1 MNART
6 PYWPLFRNEL
16 GFDHCPKITWALAFS
31 LNLALWFGASSF
43 PLVILFKVSEG
54 DLGTFFAA
62 FGDLTGFVMIWW
74 LAMTGWFFA
83 FALFPG
89 ISNPVQSIRA
99 FEFMF
104 TRAIDRRRLFR
115 ARAVLIYLLLLGP
128 LLLNLLVS
136 TGSRETTVGSDAF
149 DPDGTAIRRAQYQQT
164 FPDSRLNEE
173 KSQEQPA
180 PIVIPHGAVALTAWV
195 FWLGTFGLLF
205 MQGYCTVVVNH
216 IKHNPWLAGLAVGVP
231 VMAAM
236 FFAPWIP
243 RHHPHFYEE
252 SFLFFARN
260 GGPLLLGLLV
270 LIPGVQLFSEHR
282 FRKLEI
288 L

>member
-16 GFDHCPKITWALAFS
+16 GWDHCPIITWALAFG
-31 LNLALWFGASSF
+31 LNLALWLGASF
-43 PLVILFKVSEG
+43 VPLLLLIKVSEG
-54 DLGTFFAA
+54 NLGTFFSA
-62 FGDLTGFVMIWW
+62 FGDLTGFALVWW

-83 FALFPG
+83 FALFTG
-89 ISNPVQSIRA
+89 ISNPVQSFRA
-99 FEFMF
+99 SEFMF

-115 ARAVLIYLLLLGP
+115 TRAVAIYLVMLGP
-128 LLLNLLVS
+128 LLLNVLVS
-136 TGSRETTVGSDAF
+136 TGSREIFLRNDDSNPNA
-149 DPDGTAIRRAQYQQT
+149 ALRWEQYVKA
-164 FPDSRLNEE
+164 FPDHHLKVQKRH
-173 KSQEQPA
+173 EQPA
-180 PIVIPHGAVALTAWV
+180 PIVIPRGAVVLTAWV
-195 FWLGTFGLLF
+195 FWLGTLGLLF
-205 MQGYCTVVVNH
+205 MQGYCTVVVNQ

-231 VMAAM
+231 VIGAM
-236 FFAPWIP
+236 VFAPWIP

-260 GGPLLLGLLV
+260 GGPLLLGLLL
-270 LIPGVQLFSEHR
+270 LIPVVQLFSEHR